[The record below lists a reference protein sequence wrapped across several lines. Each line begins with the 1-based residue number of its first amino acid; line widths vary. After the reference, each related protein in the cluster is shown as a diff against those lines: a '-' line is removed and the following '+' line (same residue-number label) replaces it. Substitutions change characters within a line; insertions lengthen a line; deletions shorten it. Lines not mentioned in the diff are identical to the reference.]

1 MTDLSILDR
10 FERLSVWNWHSVK
23 RLNNLCTVK
32 PVLRVGA
39 NFLMQQIFCSVVS
52 CAIFFL
58 IYTFSAVTFVL
69 HVCFLSLCLHGFFVS
84 PPSPESL
91 YHFSNSPSLSSTIL
105 SGHPLLSCH
114 LPKSWYALRTLYWNC
129 FRQLHCI
136 KWPWV
141 TIKCWWPHAWP
152 LTVVIQVFTVYH
164 VLIDSTM
171 LRSW

>member
-1 MTDLSILDR
+1 MD
-10 FERLSVWNWHSVK
+10 HSK
-23 RLNNLCTVK
+23 SEWAGGIYFCHA
-32 PVLRVGA
+32 P
-39 NFLMQQIFCSVVS
+39 NFLFGGQLCNLFLNLHIFCCDIRV
-52 CAIFFL
+52 ARMFF
-58 IYTFSAVTFVL
+58 YQFA
-69 HVCFLSLCLHGFFVS
+69 CMDFFVS

-91 YHFSNSPSLSSTIL
+91 YHFSNGPSLSSTIL

-164 VLIDSTM
+164 DLIGSTM
-171 LRSW
+171 LWSW

>member
-1 MTDLSILDR
+1 MYCQTCIKGWTIQKVNGR
-10 FERLSVWNWHSVK
+10 GVYIFVMH
-23 RLNNLCTVK
+23 
-32 PVLRVGA
+32 P
-39 NFLMQQIFCSVVS
+39 IFCSVVS

-69 HVCFLSLCLHGFFVS
+69 HVCFFINLLAWIFLFL
-84 PPSPESL
+84 PLPQN
-91 YHFSNSPSLSSTIL
+91 HFSNSPSLSSTIL

-152 LTVVIQVFTVYH
+152 LTVVIQVLTVYH
-164 VLIDSTM
+164 VLIGSTM
-171 LRSW
+171 LWSW